1 MILFFIFGVL
11 SYRVFPVTSVNY
23 IQNKIEIFFINDHPS
38 STNQK
43 T

>member
-23 IQNKIEIFFINDHPS
+23 IQNKIEIFFDERPSIINQP
-38 STNQK
+38 K